1 MTDWG
6 RPARRHDRA
15 DGYDDYYADDT
26 RRDPY
31 NAPTAALSRRGAPGR
46 DGLVVRGLRALSGV
60 VCGAVIVLT
69 AVVWVAQYLGD
80 TRDFPGPGSASL
92 SAHVVAALVATAA
105 QLFADRR
112 RGLAAVAGAAV
123 VYLTGAVLMFTQWW
137 G

>member
-1 MTDWG
+1 M
-6 RPARRHDRA
+6 
-15 DGYDDYYADDT
+15 
-26 RRDPY
+26 
-31 NAPTAALSRRGAPGR
+31 
-46 DGLVVRGLRALSGV
+46 
-60 VCGAVIVLT
+60 IVLT

-80 TRDFPGPGSASL
+80 KRDFPGPGSASL

-112 RGLAAVAGAAV
+112 RGLAAVAGVAV